1 MTTLIIATVLA
12 SALYFMFAFIAHIV
26 ESVGDRRRPKT
37 QPAPIAPKTIV
48 PTPAK
53 WFHPA
58 PVVQTAGLYQQ
69 CNIRQL
75 KKLASGRVKKYSN
88 MTKPQLITALSL

>member
-1 MTTLIIATVLA
+1 MTIVIIATVTA
-12 SALYFMFAFIAHIV
+12 SIAYFTLAFIAHIAK
-26 ESVGDRRRPKT
+26 SVGDRRRPKA
-37 QPAPIAPKTIV
+37 QPAPIAPKTII

-53 WFHPA
+53 WFRPA
-58 PVVQTAGLYQQ
+58 PVVQTANLYQN

-88 MTKPQLITALSL
+88 MTKPQLIAALSR